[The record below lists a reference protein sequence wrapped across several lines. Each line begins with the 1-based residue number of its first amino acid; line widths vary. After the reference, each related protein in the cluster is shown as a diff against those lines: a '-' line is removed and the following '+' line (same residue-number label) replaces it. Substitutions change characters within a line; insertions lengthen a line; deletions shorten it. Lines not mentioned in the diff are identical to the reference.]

1 MRRQRQAAVAL
12 VAQRLTET
20 YPVCSTA
27 IEQHTTTTSNFMLC
41 WFYLTNCCGKPWD
54 ALRALKRKTYFPS
67 CRADKQPKGSV
78 VKRGRGKEKEEALVS
93 SSCFPVNFH
102 FKYSCHKSFPWPGGN
117 VQSTLLIETAIIR
130 WQHLLFVFV
139 TFRPAIVQIIKTKCL
154 PTAKQATVAENL
166 LMMPANRS
174 YLQLP
179 YLGTFQFAT
188 LTVPNGK
195 REL

>member
-1 MRRQRQAAVAL
+1 MRRQRQAAAL

-27 IEQHTTTTSNFMLC
+27 IETYNDNKQL
-41 WFYLTNCCGKPWD
+41 YLTNCCGKPWD
-54 ALRALKRKTYFPS
+54 AGSQKENIFSPIQGRQTNLRVALW
-67 CRADKQPKGSV
+67 
-78 VKRGRGKEKEEALVS
+78 RGKAKEREEAPVS

-188 LTVPNGK
+188 DSTQ
-195 REL
+195 R